1 MERTILKMNYIIK
14 YDRLYDQINI
24 HVIFF
29 QEIKEIWW
37 LLFTDYRLIK
47 YF

>member
-29 QEIKEIWW
+29 QEIKEI
-37 LLFTDYRLIK
+37 
-47 YF
+47 